1 MGLFI
6 TLEGGEGCGKSTQ
19 SKLLF
24 KRLRK
29 LAIPAIL
36 THEPGVTA
44 LGKKITNLLKW
55 SKNIN
60 ISPKAEL
67 LLFNASRAQLLDELI
82 IPSLDKGMVVIC
94 DRFTDSTLAYQ
105 GYGRNI
111 DLSSVREV
119 NRAATGDLTPKL
131 TILLDI
137 PVAQGLARKEQE
149 KADRFQS
156 EKIAFHQR
164 VRTGYLQLAKAEP
177 ARWLTIDATKTKEE
191 IAAIIWQKISK
202 LLPG

>member
-24 KRLRK
+24 NRLKK
-29 LAIPAIL
+29 LAIPVVL

-60 ISPKAEL
+60 ISPTAEL

-105 GYGRNI
+105 GYGRGL
-111 DLSSVREV
+111 DLASVREV
-119 NRAATGDLTPKL
+119 NSTATGDLMPQIA
-131 TILLDI
+131 ILLDI
-137 PVAQGLARKEQE
+137 PVEQGLARKEKE

-156 EKIAFHQR
+156 EQIAFHRR
-164 VRTGYLQLAKAEP
+164 VRNGYLQLAKDEP
-177 ARWLTIDATKTKEE
+177 ERWLVIDAAKTKEE
-191 IAAIIWQKISK
+191 IAAIIWKKISG
-202 LLPG
+202 LLPR